1 MVQTKSNN
9 TGAAFIIGAALVAAT
24 FLSIPL
30 STFAATYAY
39 VNTAGDVKSV
49 VANDWMT
56 AIKMAPGIH
65 MRSGVLLLNTA
76 ADYNIV
82 GSDVSGS

>member
-1 MVQTKSNN
+1 MVQIKSIN
-9 TGAAFIIGAALVAAT
+9 TTAAFVIGATLVAAT

-39 VNTAGDVKSV
+39 VDTTGDVKSV
-49 VANDWMT
+49 IANDWMT

-82 GSDVSGS
+82 GNDVSGS